1 MTRNSKSGQTHVETL
16 QTIVKELIN
25 SWPMFSMA
33 AWQAIQKFSRF
44 EKAANLSLWNIH
56 AFSSKGQMRTL
67 AHNLLREYVSSVGLD
82 SDDRRWMKKLNVQ
95 SRKVSFPTKN

>member
-1 MTRNSKSGQTHVETL
+1 
-16 QTIVKELIN
+16 
-25 SWPMFSMA
+25 MA

-82 SDDRRWMKKLNVQ
+82 SDRRWMKKLNVQ
-95 SRKVSFPTKN
+95 MTCKVKLSVNHELVWYGD